1 MSKSEEIKERINYL
15 KGFLTILIGIVVLI
29 CGGLVSLHLKDQI
42 NEVFWLGVSVIALI
56 LLVCLVL
63 MIKIENHLKKLGET

>member
-63 MIKIENHLKKLGET
+63 MIKIENHLNELGDT